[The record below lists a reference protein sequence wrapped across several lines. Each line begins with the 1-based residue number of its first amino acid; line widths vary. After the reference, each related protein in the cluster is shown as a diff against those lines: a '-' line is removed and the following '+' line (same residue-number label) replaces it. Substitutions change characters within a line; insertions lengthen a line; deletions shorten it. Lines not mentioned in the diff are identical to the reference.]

1 MGVWELDALSVPV
14 DGRVLEV
21 VLAGPPDGMPLFV
34 APRDARRR
42 GDVRSAGR
50 DRRGARSAA
59 HHLLAS
65 RDTAARD
72 GTRAA
77 PWPTALPTF
86 VAVADALGYER
97 FYSVGGSGGGPHSI
111 ACAALLPDRVIAAA
125 SIASP
130 APLDAEGFDWTAG
143 MGQENVVE
151 LATAQSGDDEFEAY
165 LDREADSM
173 VGTSADE
180 IVTVLG
186 DVVSEVD
193 RRALSGALGEFI
205 VKEIGHALAPG
216 VWGWFDD
223 DRALFERLGVRAE
236 RASALR
242 SPFGTAARTGSSRS
256 RTASGW
262 PRTSRRR
269 GAPAPER
276 RAPVAHRSVRMA
288 RSSTGCWLIDPSP
301 SSPLD
306 CAVRARNQGRPT
318 GGFARR

>member
-1 MGVWELDALSVPV
+1 MSVWELDALSVPV
-14 DGRVLEV
+14 DGRMLEV
-21 VLAGPPDGMPLFV
+21 VLAGPPGGIPLFV
-34 APRDARRR
+34 HHGTPGAAAMFDPLVEIGAER
-42 GDVRSAGR
+42 GLRHVTYSRPGYGGSGRHPDRTVADCVPDV
-50 DRRGARSAA
+50 
-59 HHLLAS
+59 L
-65 RDTAARD
+65 
-72 GTRAA
+72 
-77 PWPTALPTF
+77 
-86 VAVADALGYER
+86 AVADALGYER

-165 LDREADSM
+165 LDREAESM

-186 DVVSEVD
+186 DVGSEVD

-223 DRALFERLGVRAE
+223 DHALFKNWGFELSEQHAPLAVWHGGQDRFVPIAHGEWLAARLGAE
-236 RASALR
+236 AHLR
-242 SPFGTAARTGSSRS
+242 PNDGHLSLSLGSY
-256 RTASGW
+256 G
-262 PRTSRRR
+262 
-269 GAPAPER
+269 E
-276 RAPVAHRSVRMA
+276 
-288 RSSTGCWLIDPSP
+288 I
-301 SSPLD
+301 LD
-306 CAVRARNQGRPT
+306 GLLAY
-318 GGFARR
+318 

>member
-1 MGVWELDALSVPV
+1 MRCRSRW

-21 VLAGPPDGMPLFV
+21 VLAGPPGGMPLFV
-34 APRDARRR
+34 HHGTPGAAAMFDPLVEIGAER
-42 GDVRSAGR
+42 GLRHITYSRPGYGGSGRHPDRTVADCVPDV
-50 DRRGARSAA
+50 
-59 HHLLAS
+59 L
-65 RDTAARD
+65 
-72 GTRAA
+72 
-77 PWPTALPTF
+77 
-86 VAVADALGYER
+86 AVADALGYER

-173 VGTSADE
+173 VGTSAEE

-223 DRALFERLGVRAE
+223 DRALFKDWGFELSEQHAPLAVWHGGQDRFVPIAHGEWLAARLGAE
-236 RASALR
+236 AHLR
-242 SPFGTAARTGSSRS
+242 PNDGHLSLSLGSY
-256 RTASGW
+256 GEILD
-262 PRTSRRR
+262 
-269 GAPAPER
+269 GLL
-276 RAPVAHRSVRMA
+276 AH
-288 RSSTGCWLIDPSP
+288 
-301 SSPLD
+301 
-306 CAVRARNQGRPT
+306 
-318 GGFARR
+318 